1 MSIPSITTIIFDLG
15 NVLVFF
21 DQGKALR
28 ALAQY
33 VNPLTAMLL
42 WARKDEFLKD
52 LRAEADLLE
61 TGRMFLEQF
70 YSRLK
75 GKIGLTID
83 FDGFQRIWNDIF
95 SPNEPMLAL
104 AQKLS
109 SRYDCYIFSNTNASH
124 YEYVKT
130 TYPALSF
137 AKGWSVSHEL
147 GAMKPA
153 REFYERALA
162 QHQLSPTSCLFIDDL
177 EPNVIGARECG
188 LDAILYFSPDQL
200 IADLSARGLSIP
212 I

>member
-1 MSIPSITTIIFDLG
+1 MSIPSIIFDLG
-15 NVLVFF
+15 NVLLFF

-28 ALAQY
+28 ALAQHL
-33 VNPLTAMLL
+33 NPLTAMLL

-61 TGRMFLEQF
+61 SGRISLEQF

-95 SPNEPMLAL
+95 SPNEPVLAL
-104 AQKLS
+104 AQQLS
-109 SRYDCYIFSNTNASH
+109 TRYDCYVFSNTNASH
-124 YEYVKT
+124 FEFVKSSF
-130 TYPALSF
+130 PVLNF

-153 REFYERALA
+153 REFYDQALA
-162 QHQLSPTSCLFIDDL
+162 QHSLQAADCVFIDDL
-177 EPNVIGARECG
+177 EANVHGARTAG
-188 LDAILYFSPDQL
+188 LDAIHYRSPHQL
-200 IADLSARGLSIP
+200 VTDLAARGITPPSI
-212 I
+212 